1 MPPSIMAQSDSPDS
15 RKPAATPGRMAC
27 DMASPIRLM
36 RRSTR
41 NTPNGAAPSD
51 SAQAPA
57 RARRMKP

>member
-1 MPPSIMAQSDSPDS
+1 MPPSIIAPNDKPDS

-51 SAQAPA
+51 KALAPA
-57 RARRMKP
+57 SARRMKP